1 MHVFD
6 IKTRTLIANLTSS
19 SPRFAL
25 HVGSAAG
32 GGSSTGNG
40 EMPPPPPLSSETPRT
55 HSWKASNNNA
65 NSIFILEDG
74 SMVDGKTSRRHSVAN
89 SNNNLF
95 GSIAVIPAV
104 GTLLQVT
111 AVNAHGASDSV
122 FIEATNDAVVALL
135 PAEMQASGGGAGRLA
150 GFEFTPTLAILTG
163 IISTGA
169 VMMIALIA
177 GFRLRWAKK
186 ASSNANANA
195 ISASTGAHKEKDCI
209 DNDYMEL
216 GTKDPD
222 VITQDKGTVNNGRMM
237 MPGRRPIL
245 FYCCFFLFILHFFIV
260 CVGDFEMMAHI
271 TNNPLDF
278 MTVAVASSSSAAST
292 ANGRTSNSSTLPLR
306 DGDTPSPSIGR
317 SSQVILLMKLI
328 TISCILTF
336 LGFRSTLNFV
346 KTLVLVP
353 YASKG
358 KSNI

>member
-1 MHVFD
+1 MFDIGVPDPPNNCSIANQTTSSFEIDCSEGYDGGIPQHFKMHVFD

-32 GGSSTGNG
+32 GGSSSGNG
-40 EMPPPPPLSSETPRT
+40 EMPLPPPPPPPLSSETPRT

-74 SMVDGKTSRRHSVAN
+74 SMVDGKTSRRHSAAN

-122 FIEATNDAVVALL
+122 FIEATGDAVVALL

-186 ASSNANANA
+186 ASSSSANANA
-195 ISASTGAHKEKDCI
+195 ASASNGTHKEKDCI
-209 DNDYMEL
+209 DNEYMEL

-222 VITQDKGTVNNGRMM
+222 VITQDKGTARLTDAWTTPNFCLY
-237 MPGRRPIL
+237 P
-245 FYCCFFLFILHFFIV
+245 FFLF
-260 CVGDFEMMAHI
+260 
-271 TNNPLDF
+271 
-278 MTVAVASSSSAAST
+278 
-292 ANGRTSNSSTLPLR
+292 
-306 DGDTPSPSIGR
+306 
-317 SSQVILLMKLI
+317 
-328 TISCILTF
+328 CIFCCLCRRF
-336 LGFRSTLNFV
+336 
-346 KTLVLVP
+346 
-353 YASKG
+353 
-358 KSNI
+358 

>member
-1 MHVFD
+1 LVYLFDIGVPDPPNNCSIANQTTSSFEIDCSEGYDGGIPQHFKMHVFD

-32 GGSSTGNG
+32 GGSSSGNG
-40 EMPPPPPLSSETPRT
+40 EMPLPPPPPPLSSETPRT

-74 SMVDGKTSRRHSVAN
+74 SMVDGKTSRRHSAAN

-122 FIEATNDAVVALL
+122 FIEATGDAVVALL

-186 ASSNANANA
+186 ASSSSVNTNAA
-195 ISASTGAHKEKDCI
+195 SASNGTHKEKDCI
-209 DNDYMEL
+209 DNEYMEL

-222 VITQDKGTVNNGRMM
+222 VITQDKGTAQLIT
-237 MPGRRPIL
+237 PGRRPIFVYIL
-245 FYCCFFLFILHFFIV
+245 LLFFLY
-260 CVGDFEMMAHI
+260 
-271 TNNPLDF
+271 
-278 MTVAVASSSSAAST
+278 
-292 ANGRTSNSSTLPLR
+292 
-306 DGDTPSPSIGR
+306 
-317 SSQVILLMKLI
+317 
-328 TISCILTF
+328 F
-336 LGFRSTLNFV
+336 LFLFCCLCRRF
-346 KTLVLVP
+346 
-353 YASKG
+353 
-358 KSNI
+358 